1 MAKNC
6 QTTAPFTFRLSE
18 PEREQLKI
26 LAKDLDISQGA
37 FIRAKIFD
45 GLPVGNTKSNLVA
58 DREALSKLLILLGET
73 RMTSNLNQLAKHA
86 NQGTLNLKSDEIEA
100 QLEES
105 YATVQ
110 WLRKTLLK
118 TLGLRA

>member
-37 FIRAKIFD
+37 FIRAKS
-45 GLPVGNTKSNLVA
+45 LMACPLATPNL
-58 DREALSKLLILLGET
+58 
-73 RMTSNLNQLAKHA
+73 
-86 NQGTLNLKSDEIEA
+86 TL
-100 QLEES
+100 
-105 YATVQ
+105 
-110 WLRKTLLK
+110 
-118 TLGLRA
+118 